1 MFEFK
6 KDAEIR
12 AINIA
17 KGSND
22 ESPVVVTIGLK
33 FEGLSAA
40 PVAASL
46 GCPEDDL
53 DLWFNDSGEL
63 RFNGVTNIQ
72 TWAEY
77 EDQHQVKMLGFVCD
91 VSKISAIK
99 IRPYGN
105 KLFELNCNIQLQ
117 NPPDHVIEKVAA
129 SLHGSKPVEL
139 IQEAQLDLGATSNV
153 HEMGTR

>member
-6 KDAEIR
+6 KTAEIR

-22 ESPVVVTIGLK
+22 ESPVCVTIGLK
-33 FEGLSAA
+33 FEGLGAG
-40 PVAASL
+40 PVAAAL
-46 GCPEDDL
+46 GCSEQDL
-53 DLWFNDSGEL
+53 DLWFTDNGEL

-77 EDQHQVKMLGFVCD
+77 EDQHEIKMLGFTCE

-105 KLFELNCNIQLQ
+105 KLFELTLNVQLQ
-117 NPPDHVIEKVAA
+117 DPPNHVIEKVAG
-129 SLHGSKPVEL
+129 SLHGSKKVEL
-139 IQEAQLDLGATSNV
+139 TQQAQLPLDNV
-153 HEMGTR
+153 SSIKGD